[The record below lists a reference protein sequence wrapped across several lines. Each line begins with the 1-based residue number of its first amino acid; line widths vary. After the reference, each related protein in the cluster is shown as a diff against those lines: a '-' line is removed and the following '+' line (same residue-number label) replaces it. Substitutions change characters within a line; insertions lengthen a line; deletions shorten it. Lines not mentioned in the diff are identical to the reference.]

1 MHGELA
7 SFWTTADEQ
16 GETPR
21 QKLLALRKALMLAEV
36 ELRLGDQTLANGPA
50 EQMRACLEQPLPSQR
65 RQLPLASRPQV
76 YRVLLEGIRP
86 NWRSYLPG
94 TLIIVAGTAEGP
106 MLTPEDAAGMALL
119 CSLSQGIEA
128 FESLAALHQ
137 ELCERLED
145 PLQSKP
151 LLHLYTDAQAD
162 RVRLSQRLRYDWYAD
177 SLLEAQI
184 DSVIEAQRQRLSDT
198 GLWSSSPHQHTR
210 IHKAMELW
218 HEVGAKPILQ
228 TRYSRLLE
236 KNLPNWLRNTSAQ
249 GLSHMMQAMQEL
261 VAIAEQA
268 AAPGVLSFNDFKQ
281 RNSLLGWAN
290 ARLRERLRMTWG
302 TLQIPAISRSWSCV
316 PAALAPSCIPSPSH
330 PMSPM
335 QACDAWATRWSKWSR
350 KSIPSKR
357 SPSRTCRGSI
367 PTTGLLPE

>member
-1 MHGELA
+1 MRPLEQLERIDRQISDLLGGLPTIDLQHPINPDTRTWLHGEVA

-36 ELRLGDQTLANGPA
+36 ELRLGDQTLANGSA
-50 EQMRACLEQPLPSQR
+50 EQLRACLEQPLPSQR

-76 YRVLLEGIRP
+76 YRVLLDGIRP

-106 MLTPEDAAGMALL
+106 MLTPQDAAGMALL

-128 FESLAALHQ
+128 FDSLAALHQ

-151 LLHLYTDAQAD
+151 LLHLYPDPQAD
-162 RVRLSQRLRYDWYAD
+162 RVRRSQRLRYDWYTD

-184 DSVIEAQRQRLSDT
+184 DSAIEAQRQRLSDAV
-198 GLWSSSPHQHTR
+198 LWSNGSPDQHTR
-210 IHKAMELW
+210 IHKAMQLW
-218 HEVGAKPILQ
+218 HEVGAKPILL

-249 GLSHMMQAMQEL
+249 GLSHMMQTMQEL

-268 AAPGVLSFNDFKQ
+268 AAPGVLSLNDFKH
-281 RNSLLGWAN
+281 RNSLLAWAN
-290 ARLRERLRMTWG
+290 ARLRERLSHNLGYDTDPRDIKIRVVRARRTGAIM
-302 TLQIPAISRSWSCV
+302 QIGRAHV
-316 PAALAPSCIPSPSH
+316 
-330 PMSPM
+330 
-335 QACDAWATRWSKWSR
+335 
-350 KSIPSKR
+350 
-357 SPSRTCRGSI
+357 
-367 PTTGLLPE
+367 